1 MNVDEEEV
9 VATWVNP
16 VIKYELKS
24 RKRWVMLEDG
34 NGVESLDFK
43 SKLEELLDG
52 LGDFVKEKEQQKQ
65 SFLNLKRRWIQTSHA
80 LTL

>member
-1 MNVDEEEV
+1 MSYD
-9 VATWVNP
+9 
-16 VIKYELKS
+16 
-24 RKRWVMLEDG
+24 

-65 SFLNLKRRWIQTSHA
+65 S
-80 LTL
+80 